1 MKQKI
6 IAAGGL
12 VQNEKEEIL
21 MILRLGKWDL
31 PKGKLDE
38 GESIEHCALREVEEE
53 TGLHNVELRNLIGLT
68 AHEYFDGHLQRN
80 VIKETHWYNMYVEGV
95 QHLTPQTEE
104 DITDIK
110 WIDKKDLPQYLQ
122 QSYATIVSIFK
133 QAGF

>member
-12 VQNEKEEIL
+12 VQNEKHEIL

-38 GESIEHCALREVEEE
+38 GESIEECAVREVQEE
-53 TGLHNVELRNLIGLT
+53 TGLKNISLDNFIGT
-68 AHEYFDGHLQRN
+68 TTHEYFDGHLQRN
-80 VIKETHWYNMYVEGV
+80 VIKETHWYHMHVEGI
-95 QHLTPQTEE
+95 QALKPQTEE

-110 WIDKKDLPQYLQ
+110 WIATPTLPHYLE

>member
-1 MKQKI
+1 
-6 IAAGGL
+6 

-38 GESIEHCALREVEEE
+38 GESIEHCAVREVQEE
-53 TGLHNVELRNLIGLT
+53 TGLQNVELRNFIGLT
-68 AHEYFDGHLQRN
+68 SHEYFDGHLQRN

-110 WIDKKDLPQYLQ
+110 WIDRKDLPQYLQ